1 MWWKQHKHSAIIAV
15 NVLVSFGLFA
25 GFLLNFTN
33 STSARTPEVLSNST
47 INSTPS
53 NTYQNA
59 ELEATVDLVNQ
70 TRSANNVSTLIR
82 SPELDAIAE
91 ARAQDMKSRVYYA
104 HKSPDGRYFN
114 NLMDEKQLP
123 YTFACE
129 NLNINETTDPDYFV
143 KSWLNSPAHKDC
155 MLRNGHTKAGYA
167 VVDVPIK
174 TNTSDHYTVIV
185 AIYSD

>member
-1 MWWKQHKHSAIIAV
+1 MWWKKHKHSAIIAV
-15 NVLVSFGLFA
+15 NILISVGLFA

-33 STSARTPEVLSNST
+33 PTSARTPEVLSNNT
-47 INSTPS
+47 IGSSPTGA
-53 NTYQNA
+53 YQNTD
-59 ELEATVDLVNQ
+59 LEATVDLVNQ
-70 TRSANNVSTLIR
+70 TRSANGASGLIR

-91 ARAQDMKSRVYYA
+91 ARALDMKSRVYYA

-114 NLMDEKQLP
+114 NLMDEKNLP

-129 NLNINETTDPDYFV
+129 NLNINESTDPDYFV

-155 MLRNGHTKAGYA
+155 MLKNSHVKAGYA

-174 TNTSDHYTVIV
+174 TNTSDHYSVIV